1 MIEVSGLK
9 KNYGS
14 KAALK
19 GISFKIGDGEI
30 AGFLGPNGAGK
41 STAMNII
48 TGYLSA
54 GDGTVKVGGMDVLE
68 NPAETRKM
76 VGFLPEIPPLY
87 MDMTVEEYLSFVY
100 ELKKCT
106 LNRKKHMDDV
116 CSLVKIESVRSR
128 LIKNLS
134 KGYRQRV
141 GMAQALIG
149 NPPVLILDEPTAG
162 LDPKQITEMRE
173 LIRKLGRSHT
183 VMLSSHILSDVQAVC
198 DRIII
203 INEGLI
209 VADGGR
215 DSLLDGVSGEKH
227 VSVSLRGG
235 ADEVLKELKR
245 LKSAVSVESSSER
258 SCCSD
263 TVYKV
268 RTRDFV
274 SFFNDVYEI
283 SRRREWPVSEMHAGA
298 MSLEEIFMRL
308 TDGEKS
314 TGRRGS
320 RK

>member
-258 SCCSD
+258 
-263 TVYKV
+263 Y
-268 RTRDFV
+268 
-274 SFFNDVYEI
+274 
-283 SRRREWPVSEMHAGA
+283 SRALRRHGVQS
-298 MSLEEIFMRL
+298 
-308 TDGEKS
+308 
-314 TGRRGS
+314 
-320 RK
+320 

>member
-76 VGFLPEIPPLY
+76 VGFLPEMPPLY

-100 ELKKCT
+100 GLKKCT

-258 SCCSD
+258 SCCGD

-268 RTRDFV
+268 RTRDFA